1 MEKNNKSNQT
11 SKNKKNSHKKWIIT
25 VFFMTLAI
33 SACFSLVS
41 NLVMSSSEMFIALI
55 VLLIIVFI
63 GILFDII
70 GVAVT
75 ASDEKAIHG
84 MASRRV
90 KGAAEAVNLINNAN
104 KVSSICNDVI
114 GDICGVIS
122 GSATTAIVSKIL
134 LQINMGQAME
144 MVLPLAMSALVAAL
158 TVTGKAIG
166 KVSAINNSTQIVFT
180 TGKAIAFFKGL
191 FSFKKGKKMTD
202 IFVREDENGLYIT
215 DGRLSFRGDFE
226 SMLPRIKRAN
236 TKTELIL
243 RAVKIKKEKENTWII
258 DATAGLG
265 EDSLILASAG
275 YNVIMYE
282 KDPII
287 AALLADAMKRAEAN
301 PYLFDIV
308 KRMTLVNGDSIDA
321 MKKLNQKADVILLD
335 PMFPER
341 NKSALI
347 KKKFQLIHHLEAPCS
362 NEEELLAAAFEAK
375 PRKIVIKRP
384 LKGSNLADR
393 KPEYTIAGKAIRYDC
408 FVLAV

>member
-11 SKNKKNSHKKWIIT
+11 SKNQKNKKNSHKKWIIT

-33 SACFSLVS
+33 SGCFSLVS

-134 LQINMGQAME
+134 VQINMGQAME
-144 MVLPLAMSALVAAL
+144 MILPLVMSALVAAL

-180 TGKAIAFFKGL
+180 TGKAIAFLKSL
-191 FSFKKGKKMTD
+191 FSFGKK
-202 IFVREDENGLYIT
+202 
-215 DGRLSFRGDFE
+215 
-226 SMLPRIKRAN
+226 
-236 TKTELIL
+236 
-243 RAVKIKKEKENTWII
+243 
-258 DATAGLG
+258 
-265 EDSLILASAG
+265 
-275 YNVIMYE
+275 
-282 KDPII
+282 
-287 AALLADAMKRAEAN
+287 
-301 PYLFDIV
+301 
-308 KRMTLVNGDSIDA
+308 
-321 MKKLNQKADVILLD
+321 
-335 PMFPER
+335 ER
-341 NKSALI
+341 K
-347 KKKFQLIHHLEAPCS
+347 
-362 NEEELLAAAFEAK
+362 
-375 PRKIVIKRP
+375 
-384 LKGSNLADR
+384 
-393 KPEYTIAGKAIRYDC
+393 
-408 FVLAV
+408 

>member
-134 LQINMGQAME
+134 LKINMGQAME

-180 TGKAIAFFKGL
+180 TGKAIAFFKGI
-191 FSFKKGKKMTD
+191 FSFKK
-202 IFVREDENGLYIT
+202 
-215 DGRLSFRGDFE
+215 
-226 SMLPRIKRAN
+226 
-236 TKTELIL
+236 
-243 RAVKIKKEKENTWII
+243 KE
-258 DATAGLG
+258 
-265 EDSLILASAG
+265 
-275 YNVIMYE
+275 
-282 KDPII
+282 
-287 AALLADAMKRAEAN
+287 
-301 PYLFDIV
+301 
-308 KRMTLVNGDSIDA
+308 
-321 MKKLNQKADVILLD
+321 
-335 PMFPER
+335 
-341 NKSALI
+341 
-347 KKKFQLIHHLEAPCS
+347 
-362 NEEELLAAAFEAK
+362 
-375 PRKIVIKRP
+375 RK
-384 LKGSNLADR
+384 
-393 KPEYTIAGKAIRYDC
+393 
-408 FVLAV
+408 

>member
-1 MEKNNKSNQT
+1 MEKNNKSNKISKNQ
-11 SKNKKNSHKKWIIT
+11 KNKKNSHKKWIVT

-33 SACFSLVS
+33 SGCFSLIS

-90 KGAAEAVNLINNAN
+90 QGAAEAVNLINNAN

-144 MVLPLAMSALVAAL
+144 MILPLVMSAFVAAL

-180 TGKAIAFFKGL
+180 TGKAIAFLKGL
-191 FSFKKGKKMTD
+191 FSFGKK
-202 IFVREDENGLYIT
+202 
-215 DGRLSFRGDFE
+215 
-226 SMLPRIKRAN
+226 
-236 TKTELIL
+236 
-243 RAVKIKKEKENTWII
+243 
-258 DATAGLG
+258 
-265 EDSLILASAG
+265 
-275 YNVIMYE
+275 
-282 KDPII
+282 
-287 AALLADAMKRAEAN
+287 
-301 PYLFDIV
+301 
-308 KRMTLVNGDSIDA
+308 
-321 MKKLNQKADVILLD
+321 
-335 PMFPER
+335 ER
-341 NKSALI
+341 K
-347 KKKFQLIHHLEAPCS
+347 
-362 NEEELLAAAFEAK
+362 
-375 PRKIVIKRP
+375 
-384 LKGSNLADR
+384 
-393 KPEYTIAGKAIRYDC
+393 
-408 FVLAV
+408 

>member
-11 SKNKKNSHKKWIIT
+11 SKNQKNKKNSHKKWIIT

-41 NLVMSSSEMFIALI
+41 NLVMSSSEMIIALI

-144 MVLPLAMSALVAAL
+144 MILPLAMSALVAAL

-191 FSFKKGKKMTD
+191 FPFEKK
-202 IFVREDENGLYIT
+202 
-215 DGRLSFRGDFE
+215 
-226 SMLPRIKRAN
+226 
-236 TKTELIL
+236 
-243 RAVKIKKEKENTWII
+243 
-258 DATAGLG
+258 
-265 EDSLILASAG
+265 
-275 YNVIMYE
+275 
-282 KDPII
+282 
-287 AALLADAMKRAEAN
+287 
-301 PYLFDIV
+301 
-308 KRMTLVNGDSIDA
+308 
-321 MKKLNQKADVILLD
+321 
-335 PMFPER
+335 
-341 NKSALI
+341 
-347 KKKFQLIHHLEAPCS
+347 
-362 NEEELLAAAFEAK
+362 
-375 PRKIVIKRP
+375 
-384 LKGSNLADR
+384 DR
-393 KPEYTIAGKAIRYDC
+393 K
-408 FVLAV
+408 

>member
-11 SKNKKNSHKKWIIT
+11 SKNQKNKKNSHKKWIIT

-33 SACFSLVS
+33 SGCFSLVS
-41 NLVMSSSEMFIALI
+41 NLVMSSSEMLIALI

-134 LQINMGQAME
+134 VQINMGQAME
-144 MVLPLAMSALVAAL
+144 MILPLAMSALVAAL

-180 TGKAIAFFKGL
+180 TGKAIAFLKSL
-191 FSFKKGKKMTD
+191 FSFGKK
-202 IFVREDENGLYIT
+202 
-215 DGRLSFRGDFE
+215 
-226 SMLPRIKRAN
+226 
-236 TKTELIL
+236 
-243 RAVKIKKEKENTWII
+243 
-258 DATAGLG
+258 
-265 EDSLILASAG
+265 
-275 YNVIMYE
+275 
-282 KDPII
+282 
-287 AALLADAMKRAEAN
+287 
-301 PYLFDIV
+301 
-308 KRMTLVNGDSIDA
+308 
-321 MKKLNQKADVILLD
+321 
-335 PMFPER
+335 ER
-341 NKSALI
+341 K
-347 KKKFQLIHHLEAPCS
+347 
-362 NEEELLAAAFEAK
+362 
-375 PRKIVIKRP
+375 
-384 LKGSNLADR
+384 
-393 KPEYTIAGKAIRYDC
+393 
-408 FVLAV
+408 

>member
-1 MEKNNKSNQT
+1 MEKINKSNQT
-11 SKNKKNSHKKWIIT
+11 SKNQKNKKNSHKKWIIT

-41 NLVMSSSEMFIALI
+41 NLVMSSSEMLIALI
-55 VLLIIVFI
+55 VLLIIIFI

-144 MVLPLAMSALVAAL
+144 MLLPLAMSALVAAL

-191 FSFKKGKKMTD
+191 
-202 IFVREDENGLYIT
+202 
-215 DGRLSFRGDFE
+215 LSF
-226 SMLPRIKRAN
+226 S
-236 TKTELIL
+236 
-243 RAVKIKKEKENTWII
+243 KKE
-258 DATAGLG
+258 
-265 EDSLILASAG
+265 
-275 YNVIMYE
+275 
-282 KDPII
+282 
-287 AALLADAMKRAEAN
+287 
-301 PYLFDIV
+301 
-308 KRMTLVNGDSIDA
+308 
-321 MKKLNQKADVILLD
+321 
-335 PMFPER
+335 
-341 NKSALI
+341 
-347 KKKFQLIHHLEAPCS
+347 
-362 NEEELLAAAFEAK
+362 
-375 PRKIVIKRP
+375 RK
-384 LKGSNLADR
+384 
-393 KPEYTIAGKAIRYDC
+393 
-408 FVLAV
+408 

>member
-11 SKNKKNSHKKWIIT
+11 SKNQKNKKNSHKKWIIT

-33 SACFSLVS
+33 SGCFSLVS

-134 LQINMGQAME
+134 VQINMGQAME
-144 MVLPLAMSALVAAL
+144 MILPLAMSALVAAL

-180 TGKAIAFFKGL
+180 TGKAIAFLKSL
-191 FSFKKGKKMTD
+191 FSFGKK
-202 IFVREDENGLYIT
+202 
-215 DGRLSFRGDFE
+215 
-226 SMLPRIKRAN
+226 
-236 TKTELIL
+236 
-243 RAVKIKKEKENTWII
+243 
-258 DATAGLG
+258 
-265 EDSLILASAG
+265 
-275 YNVIMYE
+275 
-282 KDPII
+282 
-287 AALLADAMKRAEAN
+287 
-301 PYLFDIV
+301 
-308 KRMTLVNGDSIDA
+308 
-321 MKKLNQKADVILLD
+321 
-335 PMFPER
+335 ER
-341 NKSALI
+341 K
-347 KKKFQLIHHLEAPCS
+347 
-362 NEEELLAAAFEAK
+362 
-375 PRKIVIKRP
+375 
-384 LKGSNLADR
+384 
-393 KPEYTIAGKAIRYDC
+393 
-408 FVLAV
+408 